1 MLHSKDQSTDDQ
13 NQSQDGPLLKVAT
26 GIKTQILCF
35 LTKLHSQVEPFCAA
49 FFTFLMVIIL
59 GIERQTDS
67 LSHSLSLSVLLIIQT
82 PNSTGRNF

>member
-13 NQSQDGPLLKVAT
+13 TQSQDGPLLTA
-26 GIKTQILCF
+26 GIKTLILCF
-35 LTKLHSQVEPFCAA
+35 LTKLQSQVEPFCAA

-67 LSHSLSLSVLLIIQT
+67 LSLSLSQCCSLSKL
-82 PNSTGRNF
+82 